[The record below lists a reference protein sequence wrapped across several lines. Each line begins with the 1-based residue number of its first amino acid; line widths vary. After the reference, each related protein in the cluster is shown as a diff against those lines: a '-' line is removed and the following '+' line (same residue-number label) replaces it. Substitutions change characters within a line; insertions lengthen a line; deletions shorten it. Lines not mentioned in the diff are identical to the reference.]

1 MFSTTTRIKIQ
12 NILKRIENNQSVTL
26 EERIYLNKLSSV
38 STVVSSWVNSSLG
51 SEANSIDNDMPLKSN
66 FKYSFKALQRHYL

>member
-12 NILKRIENNQSVTL
+12 EILNRIENKQSVTL

-38 STVVSSWVNSSLG
+38 SSVVSVWINSSLG
-51 SEANSIDNDMPLKSN
+51 SEASSIDNN
-66 FKYSFKALQRHYL
+66 

>member
-12 NILKRIENNQSVTL
+12 EILNRIENNQSVTL

-38 STVVSSWVNSSLG
+38 SSVVSRWVNSSLG
-51 SEANSIDNDMPLKSN
+51 PEASSIDND
-66 FKYSFKALQRHYL
+66 

>member
-12 NILKRIENNQSVTL
+12 EILNRIENNHSVTL

-38 STVVSSWVNSSLG
+38 SSVVSRWINSSLG
-51 SEANSIDNDMPLKSN
+51 PEASSIDND
-66 FKYSFKALQRHYL
+66 